1 MLTITL
7 IEFCSCAGDI
17 QYLYLIF
24 FLCGNGK
31 FCFDQ
36 KDAIFV
42 RSHLSQATFE
52 KRYSVC
58 NSVYQRPNR
67 IGFHWFKFRSDRY
80 FNIGFV
86 NIV

>member
-1 MLTITL
+1 MLIITL
-7 IEFCSCAGDI
+7 IEFCRYAGDI

-31 FCFDQ
+31 FCFGQ

-58 NSVYQRPNR
+58 TVFIRDRIELGFTSSSSVR
-67 IGFHWFKFRSDRY
+67 IDTST
-80 FNIGFV
+80 
-86 NIV
+86 